1 MARVAAMALVP
12 GVVVH
17 PAVPLLMPVLRLVAF
32 VLRCAVVVTM
42 LVSRAPDIMRSTVI
56 HKGGLCCRGKLHR
69 SSVQFV
75 RGASR
80 FRYDDPHGG
89 LWHPTPQVVQPL
101 RTVRIRRAADDQ
113 QIGGRRSGH
122 HWPSPP
128 SELRLDL
135 DT

>member
-1 MARVAAMALVP
+1 MALVP

-17 PAVPLLMPVLRLVAF
+17 PAVLLFMPVLRLVAF
-32 VLRCAVVVTM
+32 VFRCAVVVTM

-56 HKGGLCCRGKLHR
+56 HRGGLCCRCKLHL
-69 SSVQFV
+69 SGVQHV
-75 RGASR
+75 RDASR
-80 FRYDDPHGG
+80 FRYDDSHGG
-89 LWHPTPQVVQPL
+89 LWHPPHQVVQPL
-101 RTVRIRRAADDQ
+101 CAVRIRRAADDQ
-113 QIGGRRSGH
+113 QISGRGSGH